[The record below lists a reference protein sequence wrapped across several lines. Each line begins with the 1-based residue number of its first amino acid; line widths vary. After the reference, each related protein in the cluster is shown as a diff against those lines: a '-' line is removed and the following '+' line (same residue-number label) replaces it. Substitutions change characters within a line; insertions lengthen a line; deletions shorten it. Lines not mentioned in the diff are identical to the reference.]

1 MPIVGL
7 TTNGAA
13 FPRIGELRKGGEKTD
28 PKRPGPD
35 LTYFRFTSQNDAV
48 VKKFA
53 AVYPGQPQSVNVFF
67 PYATTDENF
76 EAWQEEWGAGS
87 LKHRCDGEHVV
98 MVQRNG
104 EYVQPA
110 PGAMKCPGNCKQV
123 GRLKVII
130 PELGRL
136 AYVVALTTSI
146 WDITEVHSN
155 LAAYE
160 ALRGD
165 LRGIPFILSR
175 VPRMIS
181 TPTKD
186 GRVRREKWLWHIEA
200 APEWVQAQLSVM
212 QRQALPNATAPLAIP
227 ERVDQATGEIVEP
240 ESDIDDVD
248 YDDVTTEQDSGTQT
262 LNDYENRVYTGK
274 PAVFFKAAA
283 DWIGC
288 TEDEAKEC
296 LRKLGY
302 TALDK
307 QPMERVKQLRRL
319 HNAMLL
325 PDQRP
330 LFDDDTAV
338 SDGAYSAA

>member
-1 MPIVGL
+1 MGIVGL
-7 TTNGAA
+7 TTNGGA
-13 FPRIGELRKGGEKTD
+13 FPRIGELRKGGEKVD

-87 LKHRCDGEHVV
+87 LKHRCDGEYVV
-98 MVQRNG
+98 MIQRNG

-110 PGAMKCPGNCKQV
+110 PKTVKCPGNCKQV

-155 LAAYE
+155 LTAYE

-212 QRQALPNATAPLAIP
+212 QRQALPGVSQLAIASG
-227 ERVDQATGEIVEP
+227 VDTETGEIVEP
-240 ESDIDDVD
+240 DEGEYEEV
-248 YDDVTTEQDSGTQT
+248 VQDWSMDF
-262 LNDYENRVYTGK
+262 LNYCADNINRYHGK
-274 PAVFFKAAA
+274 PFAAKTA
-283 DWIGC
+283 LQKQFSAPPSGKP
-288 TEDEAKEC
+288 EAKQQFEW
-296 LRKLGY
+296 LKEH
-302 TALDK
+302 A
-307 QPMERVKQLRRL
+307 
-319 HNAMLL
+319 A
-325 PDQRP
+325 QRDTEEVQAAQQGG

-338 SDGAYSAA
+338 ADGAYSEA